1 MNYEEKI
8 VELQADIH
16 AVWKLQCQNLYNS
29 KNLAVLAIRESV
41 QNSLDSVRQAIK
53 NKICKH
59 GEISIGFEDN
69 TMWVEDN
76 GMGMDIPTIH
86 NKFLTLGGTSKNDKD
101 NVGGFGLA
109 KSVILGCGS
118 GFKVETQDNV
128 FTSEDIGK
136 NPIQKQ
142 AYRQGTKITVYNP
155 QLGNGKPLIDC
166 YWEFYFQVEDMIMSC
181 DPSIF
186 KDITIKINNEIKDF
200 LFKPTEKSKRL
211 PAELNISTQMIPEDT
226 ELSLNVY
233 KMESSAQFIYVRL
246 KGLTQYKT
254 YLSWNSTFSIVL
266 DINTK
271 LNPRDTR
278 YPFSTNREGL
288 KSQYQGIIEAIRNK
302 VSQAPLSI
310 AKDSKYKEILYDNA
324 TDNSKPETI
333 EMSKIITSNQVSNT
347 VANVVKVVKNI
358 KSRGGFTPQGGYVP
372 ATIVD
377 YVSQYNSE
385 IEKVAKENNISKSEV
400 IRRADT
406 LFKINNPLSY
416 SWAIYEDKNY
426 DHPKI
431 SKNKLVALT
440 IIWDTIIKLMA
451 SNYSKNDEFEEIF
464 YPGIILENDVRGMC
478 LEKTII
484 KNNISERR
492 YFIMVNPFYIP
503 QGDVNTIAL
512 YLMGVA
518 AHELAHF
525 VCGSFEAHGETFS
538 YTREEIMNTNLDEWS
553 NIVTIINKA
562 KIQNLIKLSTNKADN
577 ADNADNADR
586 ADKDDK
592 ADKDDNEQLSYYK
605 DCTIQELI
613 DRAEFFG
620 VDTEELANKYPNK
633 KIFRMRLAMKLKK
646 LELGD
651 DD

>member
-1 MNYEEKI
+1 MNYNEKI
-8 VELQADIH
+8 VELQADVH
-16 AVWKLQCQNLYNS
+16 AIWKLQCQNLYNS
-29 KNLAVLAIRESV
+29 KNLAVLAVRESV

-53 NKICKH
+53 NKVCTH

-69 TMWVEDN
+69 TMWIEDN
-76 GMGMDIPTIH
+76 GIGMDIPTIH
-86 NKFLTLGGTSKNDKD
+86 NKFLTLGGTSKNNED

-128 FTSEDIGK
+128 FTSEDLGK

-142 AYRQGTKITVYNP
+142 AYRQGTKITVYDP
-155 QLGNGKPLIDC
+155 QLGNGKPLKDC

-186 KDITIKINNEIKDF
+186 KDITIKINDEIKDF
-200 LFKPTEKSKRL
+200 LFKPTEKLKRL
-211 PAELNISTQMIPEDT
+211 PAELNIATQMIPEDT

-254 YLSWNSTFSIVL
+254 YLSWNSACSIVL

-271 LNPRDTR
+271 LNPRDVR

-302 VSQAPLSI
+302 VAQSPISI
-310 AKDSKYKEILYDNA
+310 ARDSKYREILYDNT
-324 TDNSKPETI
+324 TDSSKTETV

-347 VANVVKVVKNI
+347 VAKVVKVVEDI

-372 ATIVD
+372 VTIAD

-385 IEKVAKENNISKSEV
+385 IEKVAKENNISKAEV
-400 IRRADT
+400 IQRVDT
-406 LFKINNPLSY
+406 LFKLNNPLSY

-431 SKNKLVALT
+431 TKNKLVALT

-451 SNYSKNDEFEEIF
+451 SNYNNEFCETF

-484 KNNISERR
+484 KNNESERR
-492 YFIMVNPFYIP
+492 YFIMINPFYIP
-503 QGDVNTIAL
+503 QSDITSIAL

-525 VCGSFEAHGETFS
+525 ICGSFEAHGETFS
-538 YTREEIMNTNLDEWS
+538 YTREEIMNVNLSEWS
-553 NIVTIINKA
+553 NVVTIINQA
-562 KIQNLIKLSTNKADN
+562 KIQNLIKLSATSANKADKTSSATP
-577 ADNADNADR
+577 ADS
-586 ADKDDK
+586 
-592 ADKDDNEQLSYYK
+592 EHLSYYK

-613 DRAEFFG
+613 DRAEFLG
-620 VDTEELANKYPNK
+620 VNTEELAKKYPNK